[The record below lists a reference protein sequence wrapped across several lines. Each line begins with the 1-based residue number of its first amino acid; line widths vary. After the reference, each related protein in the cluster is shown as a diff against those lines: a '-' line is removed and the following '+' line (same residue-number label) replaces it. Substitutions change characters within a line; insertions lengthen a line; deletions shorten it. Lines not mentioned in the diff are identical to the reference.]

1 MSPNPVGKS
10 NLRITIDTADIT
22 LLRRLSGVTERS
34 ISSLVSDA
42 LQDYFAREDIQQLID
57 LYNLEAEVTD
67 PSDESS
73 PS

>member
-34 ISSLVSDA
+34 ISSLVSEA
-42 LQDYFAREDIQQLID
+42 LQNYFSREDIQRLIE
-57 LYNLEAEVTD
+57 LYNLEAEV
-67 PSDESS
+67 EE
-73 PS
+73 